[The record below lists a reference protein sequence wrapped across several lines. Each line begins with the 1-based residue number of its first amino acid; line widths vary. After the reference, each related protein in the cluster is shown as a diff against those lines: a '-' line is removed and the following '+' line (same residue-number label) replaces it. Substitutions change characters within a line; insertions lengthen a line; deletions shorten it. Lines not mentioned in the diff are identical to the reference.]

1 MPPLYGEGV
10 AGLEDGE
17 GSRFGCGG
25 RRGWRW
31 RWPSLPAAEALPP
44 PTSAGHLATLPPRR
58 SPASAPRLAASS
70 SPSPSRRPPASPS
83 RPLAAGEPAA
93 WSRPPAAVPAVRYVV
108 SGPGVLGSRRVLD
121 SLDWT
126 GDAALRS
133 TSPHPPPASSSSSRA
148 HHR

>member
-1 MPPLYGEGV
+1 MAYRAV
-10 AGLEDGE
+10 TAKNT
-17 GSRFGCGG
+17 
-25 RRGWRW
+25 
-31 RWPSLPAAEALPP
+31 A
-44 PTSAGHLATLPPRR
+44 
-58 SPASAPRLAASS
+58 S

-133 TSPHPPPASSSSSRA
+133 TSPHPPPASSSSATVISSAEKEKDFWILWIRFS
-148 HHR
+148 